1 MTHEVARR
9 PVIFWL
15 GTIAIIAGVSL
26 HVPFF
31 FDVQVKI
38 CRAAGLPMDG
48 IWDAGMAIIVAGT
61 CLAAYGLL
69 PARAA
74 AVPASMASLPKLAGS
89 DGLLP
94 AHWALMATLAI
105 ALIIDTMK
113 PASIGF
119 VVPGIRAEYHLT
131 KSMVALLPVSAL
143 TGTLTGSYLFGIL
156 ADVAGRRAA
165 ILLAGLMFIGS
176 SICGAMPTFAGN
188 VVMCFVMGQSAGGM
202 LPIAFTLLSESMP
215 QKHRVWALVLLGG
228 VGAVGG
234 YLAASVCASILE
246 PRFGWRVMWLLG
258 LPTGILLIAL
268 NRFMPESPKFLLLH
282 GRVQEAMGVLARFG
296 LPFDG
301 FSRAASA
308 APWGMGA
315 LFRGRDG
322 VMTLTLNALAL
333 AWGLV
338 NFGVIL
344 WLPAELRASGY
355 DIGGSDKLLAESSL
369 MALPS
374 TLLAA
379 WLYARWNAQRLMILL
394 CLLTALGLVGV
405 ASIGHVPRVPPI
417 VFLTILMMGSNGIIA
432 VLLPFGAEHY
442 ATMIRG
448 RGTGLVAAS
457 SKLGGVAAQLVSMAA
472 LVPQLPVA
480 AMAMAAP
487 MVISAMLFRY
497 CVVNAEPDR

>member
-9 PVIFWL
+9 PVVFWS
-15 GTIAIIAGVSL
+15 GTLAIIAGVCL
-26 HVPFF
+26 HLPFF
-31 FDVQVKI
+31 FTASVKI

-48 IWDAGMAIIVAGT
+48 IWDAGMAIIIAGT
-61 CLAAYGLL
+61 CLAAYGVL
-69 PARAA
+69 PARAGSA
-74 AVPASMASLPKLAGS
+74 ASALPSLPRLAGS
-89 DGLLP
+89 DAILP

-119 VVPGIRAEYHLT
+119 VLPGIRAEYHLT
-131 KSMVALLPVSAL
+131 KSMAALLPVSAL

-156 ADVAGRRAA
+156 ADAAGRRAA

-176 SICGAMPTFAGN
+176 SICGAMPSFAGN
-188 VVMCFVMGQSAGGM
+188 VVMCFIMGQSAGGM

-215 QKHRVWALVLLGG
+215 AKHRGWALVLLGG

-282 GRVQEAMGVLARFG
+282 GHPHEALRILARFG

-301 FSRAASA
+301 SGRAA
-308 APWGMGA
+308 PVGTNT

-322 VMTLTLNALAL
+322 VVTFTLNALAL

-355 DIGGSDKLLAESSL
+355 DVGGSDTLLAESSL
-369 MALPS
+369 MALPT

-379 WLYARWNAQRLMILL
+379 WLYARWDAQRLMISL
-394 CLLTALGLVGV
+394 CLLTALGLIGV
-405 ASIGHVPRVPPI
+405 ASIGHVPHIPPI
-417 VFLTILMMGSNGIIA
+417 VFLTVLMIGSNGVIA
-432 VLLPFGAEHY
+432 VLLPMGAEHY
-442 ATMIRG
+442 ATVIRG
-448 RGTGLVAAS
+448 RGTGLVAACS
-457 SKLGGVAAQLVSMAA
+457 TLGGVAAQLVSMAA
-472 LVPQLPVA
+472 LVPQLSVA
-480 AMAMAAP
+480 AVAMAAP
-487 MVISAMLFRY
+487 MVVSALLFRY
-497 CVVNAEPDR
+497 CLANPAPDRRH